1 MKAVTGKT
9 KEEVDG
15 YYPTPWRRVLLEKP
29 VVTQLFKKFLPFMEP
44 NRLLKC
50 SEESTTFSYSEAD
63 ESCPCHPLLCL

>member
-15 YYPTPWRRVLLEKP
+15 YYPTPWSRVLLEKP

-44 NRLLKC
+44 DGLLKC
-50 SEESTTFSYSEAD
+50 SEDSTTFSYSEAD
-63 ESCPCHPLLCL
+63 ESHPCHPLLCL